1 MTEPMRAR
9 LLPLVLLA
17 LAGPGCASPLGARGV
32 PPAAALSPAAVML
45 PVSVEAQEGD
55 ADCGLACLTALLRFH
70 GAALDDAA
78 RERFPAVEGAGIRA
92 GDIRDYLDGRGFR
105 AVLVRGTLDEA
116 PPAGLLRVLRR
127 GLPVLVAVT
136 LPDRDTSHYVLV
148 SGFDPERRLV
158 VLMDP
163 AWGAGAVPFDRFDAL
178 WARAE
183 RLMLVA
189 APTTQAARPGG

>member
-1 MTEPMRAR
+1 MRAS
-9 LLPLVLLA
+9 LALVLIA
-17 LAGPGCASPLGARGV
+17 LAGPGCTSPLGARSA
-32 PPAAALSPAAVML
+32 PPAAELSPEAVVL
-45 PVSVEAQEGD
+45 TVPVEAQEGD

-70 GAALDDAA
+70 GADLDDAA
-78 RERFPAVEGAGIRA
+78 RHRFPPTGVDGVRA

-105 AVLVRGTLDEA
+105 AHLVRGTLDEA

-127 GLPVLVAVT
+127 GLPVLVALT
-136 LPDRDTSHYVLV
+136 PPGGDRSHYVLV
-148 SGFDPERRLV
+148 SGFDPERRLL

-178 WARAE
+178 WAGAE

-189 APTTQAARPGG
+189 APTAQAARPGG